1 MAKRRLLI
9 IDSEPTIR
17 WALRNYLESRG
28 YEVAEAESG
37 AEALVQV
44 QRFQPDG
51 LAMDCHLPSE
61 EGNLLIE
68 EVKSVLADVPV
79 VMVASYGSINQA
91 AQAAQSGLPDEAIA
105 DLPLVEVEKR
115 YIQTVLRNNHGN
127 VEKAAAVLGISRS
140 SLYERVKRYGIQY
153 P

>member
-9 IDSEPTIR
+9 IDNQPTIR

-28 YEVAEAESG
+28 YEIAEAESG

-44 QRFQPDG
+44 QRFHPDA

-61 EGNLLIE
+61 DGNQLIE
-68 EVKSVLADVPV
+68 EVKSVLADIPV
-79 VMVASYGSINQA
+79 VMVASYGNIDQA
-91 AQAAQSGLPDEAIA
+91 IQATQSGLPDQANA
-105 DLPLVEVEKR
+105 DLPLVEVEKKH
-115 YIQTVLRNNHGN
+115 IQTVLRNHRGN

-140 SLYERVKRYGIQY
+140 SLYERVKRYGIRSS
-153 P
+153 